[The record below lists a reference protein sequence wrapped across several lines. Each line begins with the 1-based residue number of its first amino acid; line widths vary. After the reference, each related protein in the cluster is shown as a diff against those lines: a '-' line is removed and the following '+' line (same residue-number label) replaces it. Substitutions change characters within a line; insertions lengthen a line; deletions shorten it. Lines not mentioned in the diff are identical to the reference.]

1 MSSELFRLPFVIS
14 ARTYGYAAGV
24 VLVIAISS
32 ALMIRSRLD
41 KLDMVAVLKSGE

>member
-1 MSSELFRLPFVIS
+1 
-14 ARTYGYAAGV
+14 
-24 VLVIAISS
+24 VIAISS